1 MSEFDLDP
9 EDVRRLGHRVAD
21 LVADHRA
28 SLLDRPVF
36 GKLGAKAALLDEP
49 LPEEGQPLEAVL
61 EAVRERILPHAFGNS
76 HPRFFAFINATA
88 DPVGAAADYLA
99 SAMNSNCWGGD
110 HAAIHVEAVVVRWIA
125 AILGFPPTAEGI
137 LTSGGSMANFTALAT
152 ARRAVAPTVR
162 EDGFAGTP
170 PLVVYVSDEVHN
182 CVDKAVDLLG
192 IGWKQ
197 MRKIPTDERFR
208 MRLDLLEQAIV
219 ADRRAGLV
227 PAIVVGN
234 AGTVNTG
241 AVDPL
246 AEIADLCAREGLW
259 FHADGAYGAMARV
272 SPRLA
277 PLFEGLERADSIA
290 ADPHKW
296 LYVPYEAG
304 AALVREP
311 GRMAD
316 AFRRPAPY
324 LVHDPDSPVAGPV
337 SFNERGPEL
346 SRSFKALKVWMGLK
360 RHGRRAYAEAVEH
373 DVAMARFLAD
383 EVNSRPDFELMA
395 EPTLSI
401 AAFRY
406 RPKDGPADE
415 PGLARLNRRIVNRL
429 VGSGAFFLAPT
440 LLKGRTA
447 MRTAIVN
454 FRTTEDD
461 LRALLDEAAKAGRAL
476 REGVSSMGSD
486 LES

>member
-1 MSEFDLDP
+1 M
-9 EDVRRLGHRVAD
+9 R
-21 LVADHRA
+21 
-28 SLLDRPVF
+28 
-36 GKLGAKAALLDEP
+36 
-49 LPEEGQPLEAVL
+49 
-61 EAVRERILPHAFGNS
+61 
-76 HPRFFAFINATA
+76 
-88 DPVGAAADYLA
+88 
-99 SAMNSNCWGGD
+99 
-110 HAAIHVEAVVVRWIA
+110 
-125 AILGFPPTAEGI
+125 
-137 LTSGGSMANFTALAT
+137 
-152 ARRAVAPTVR
+152 
-162 EDGFAGTP
+162 
-170 PLVVYVSDEVHN
+170 
-182 CVDKAVDLLG
+182 VDLL
-192 IGWKQ
+192 
-197 MRKIPTDERFR
+197 ER
-208 MRLDLLEQAIV
+208 AIA
-219 ADRRAGLV
+219 ADRRDGLK

-246 AEIADLCAREGLW
+246 GEIADLCAREGLW
-259 FHADGAYGAMARV
+259 FHADGAYGAMARI

-277 PLFEGLERADSIA
+277 PLFDGLERADSIA

-360 RHGRRAYAEAVEH
+360 RHGRRGYAEAVEH

-383 EVNSRPDFELMA
+383 EVKGRPDFELMA
-395 EPTLSI
+395 EPVLSI
-401 AAFRY
+401 VAFRY
-406 RPKDGPADE
+406 RPPDAPTDE
-415 PGLARLNRRIVNRL
+415 LGLAHLNRQIVNRL

-440 LLKGRTA
+440 LLKDRTA

-454 FRTTEDD
+454 FRTTEAD
-461 LRALLDEAAKAGRAL
+461 LRTLVDEAAKAGRAIL
-476 REGVSSMGSD
+476 DGAYPGPGGPEGGSAPD
-486 LES
+486 SRFKI